1 MIDFIAAQ
9 LAKFDALA
17 EKIQTHPEYYLAF
30 DSVSDFYK
38 AEWLEEF
45 PKGTT
50 WMCTGLDDGAEDFDA
65 VILFRN
71 RTLNITVS
79 DSVNV
84 RFVILNLRSKNDLYL
99 KIID

>member
-9 LAKFDALA
+9 LAKFDAVA
-17 EKIQTHPEYYLAF
+17 EKIQTHPELYLQF

-50 WMCTGLDDGAEDFDA
+50 WMCSGLDDGAEHFDA
-65 VILFRN
+65 VIMYRN
-71 RTLNITVS
+71 RRFKIAVDTTVKVTLEILNIQ
-79 DSVNV
+79 
-84 RFVILNLRSKNDLYL
+84 K
-99 KIID
+99 